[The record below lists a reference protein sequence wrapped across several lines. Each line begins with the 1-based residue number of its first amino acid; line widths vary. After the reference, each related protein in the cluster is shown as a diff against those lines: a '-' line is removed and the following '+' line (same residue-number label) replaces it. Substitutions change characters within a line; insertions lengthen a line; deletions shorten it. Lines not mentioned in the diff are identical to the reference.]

1 MRSTD
6 EAYMCFVCCKLERH
20 VHGRNLSGCLEYEAV
35 ALATCDGHG
44 FFHISFFFCVDHFIC
59 TETFCKGKSLIAD
72 IKNYDFLGA
81 EDLCPL
87 HGEHTNCSTAK
98 DRHILATVIIIL
110 EYTVDSY
117 CCRLKHCALLIRN
130 IVCKWYSIFLRNYYI
145 ICIRSLLSGTDEAV
159 MFAEGVITFLAV
171 ITFHTWKKRCTG
183 YTVSDFYLCNTFS
196 DFHNITGELMS
207 KYDRIKMYAV
217 V

>member
-1 MRSTD
+1 MG
-6 EAYMCFVCCKLERH
+6 FVCSKLKCH
-20 VHGRNLSGCLEYEAV
+20 VHSRNLSGCLEYKAV
-35 ALATCDGHG
+35 SFAACDGHG
-44 FFHISFFFCVDHFIC
+44 LLHVAFFFCVDDFIC
-59 TETFCKGKSLIAD
+59 AETFCKGKSLIAD
-72 IKNYDFLGA
+72 IKNYNFLGA

-87 HGEHTNCSTAK
+87 HGKHTNGTAAQ
-98 DRHILATVIIIL
+98 DCHILTAVVIIL
-110 EYTVDSY
+110 EYTVDGY
-117 CCRLKHCALLIRN
+117 GCRLKHSALLIWN
-130 IVCKWYSIFLRNYYI
+130 IVCKRYGIFLRNYYI
-145 ICIRSLLSGTDEAV
+145 VRICSLLSGTDEAV